1 MAVSPK
7 QRAALN
13 NALADCDVN
22 ARRSQVFAAFD
33 AALEAVNWNRSALV
47 DSYAADR
54 DLAFLQENAGVDD
67 VSVLENWDPHAEDDR
82 RLSAVANR
90 TVHLFEM
97 TVSAEE
103 LAELAS
109 LDRRDVQRLV
119 ADDRLQEIDL
129 ARPRYPEWQV
139 GAQGLLPGLA
149 VLVPVIHRCGLSPDS
164 IAAFMVLPNDELG
177 GRAPVAHLEAGGDAI
192 DVAALVGALAR
203 I

>member
-1 MAVSPK
+1 M
-7 QRAALN
+7 
-13 NALADCDVN
+13 
-22 ARRSQVFAAFD
+22 FAAFD
-33 AALEAVNWNRSALV
+33 AALECVNWNGSALV

-54 DLAFLQENAGVDD
+54 DLAFLRKNAGLDD
-67 VSVLENWDPHAEDDR
+67 VSVLENWDPNAEDDL
-82 RLSAVANR
+82 RLSAVAGR
-90 TVHLFEM
+90 TVYHFGM

-129 ARPRYPEWQV
+129 AGPRYPEWQV

-149 VLVPVIHRCGLSPDS
+149 VLVPVTNRCGLAPDS
-164 IAAFMVLPNDELG
+164 IAVFMVLPNDELG
-177 GRAPVAHLEAGGDAI
+177 GRAPIAHLEAGGDAA
-192 DVAALVGALAR
+192 DVAALLDALAR